1 MYDLS
6 QSKFLHKR
14 DLRCLDYH
22 AGTLVTGGSDNLF
35 TMHALHA
42 GALEHITSQDFFT
55 KNILSVRIN
64 RRGG

>member
-22 AGTLVTGGSDNLF
+22 AGTLVTRGSLNLF
-35 TMHALHA
+35 TMHPPHA
-42 GALEHITSQDFFT
+42 RPPGHLTRPGFLIEAHGVSPF
-55 KNILSVRIN
+55 N